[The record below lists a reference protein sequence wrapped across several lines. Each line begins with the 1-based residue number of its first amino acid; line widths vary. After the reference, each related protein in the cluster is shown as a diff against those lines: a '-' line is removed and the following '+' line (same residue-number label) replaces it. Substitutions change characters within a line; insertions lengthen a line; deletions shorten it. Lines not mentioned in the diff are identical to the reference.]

1 MQIKTRLSHN
11 QTKQFVFEFQRELF
25 FFIDT
30 ALHLHLLG
38 HDLPII
44 IMNLIE
50 KQHQLILNIK
60 TLDSLLEVFN
70 EIVGRMDAPIVSM
83 AYLLSNEPFCVQ
95 NIAFLKLLLIFN
107 IYHLFILNFQ
117 NSNFYVY
124 IFCLQ

>member
-1 MQIKTRLSHN
+1 M
-11 QTKQFVFEFQRELF
+11 FEFQKELF

-60 TLDSLLEVFN
+60 ILDSLLEVFN

-95 NIAFLKLLLIFN
+95 NIAFFKLLLFN
-107 IYHLFILNFQ
+107 Q
-117 NSNFYVY
+117 GW
-124 IFCLQ
+124 

>member
-83 AYLLSNEPFCVQ
+83 AIWYLMNRSVYK
-95 NIAFLKLLLIFN
+95 ILLF
-107 IYHLFILNFQ
+107 
-117 NSNFYVY
+117 
-124 IFCLQ
+124 